1 MEALSAVEKMSPYLV
16 IGGGE
21 AGSQLGKH
29 DQDGTSSDSGFEE
42 ESEGENPFYQP
53 SKPTPNPVPQK
64 LIDIHSKSSLAI
76 LSWQF
81 FYH

>member
-1 MEALSAVEKMSPYLV
+1 MEALSAVEKMGPYLV

-29 DQDGTSSDSGFEE
+29 EHEGTSSDSGFEE
-42 ESEGENPFYQP
+42 ESESENPFYQP
-53 SKPTPNPVPQK
+53 SKPTPNPAPQK

-76 LSWQF
+76 LFWHITFQ
-81 FYH
+81 